1 MNPAGPLPSKG
12 TPRRRGRYVLLVV
25 VLLGI
30 TLVTLDARGGS
41 LFGPAREGASEA
53 TGPIQRAGRWLSTPF
68 RSTWRGI
75 RDYPRLKEQN
85 EQLREQLA
93 RAKGDKIRNK
103 NAQEQLDRLR
113 DQLDIGFT
121 GKLRTELV
129 RVTVGPYSNFASYT
143 ITIDK
148 GADRRIKVGMP
159 VVTSAGLVGRVA
171 RVGPSTSQVELAT
184 SPNFVIGIRLASSQ
198 ELGVG
203 HGGGEINRFVVDKG
217 ISLDVTVNKGEA
229 VLSSG
234 LEDAVLPPDVPI
246 GLVDRVTPNDAERS
260 QQLLV
265 RYAVDFSQ
273 LDVLQVVRW
282 VPPR

>member
-30 TLVTLDARGGS
+30 TLVTVDARGGS
-41 LFGPAREGASEA
+41 LFAPARDGAAEA
-53 TGPIQRAGRWLSTPF
+53 TGPIQRAGRWLSSPF
-68 RSTWRGI
+68 RSTWHGI
-75 RDYPRLKEQN
+75 RDYPRVRQEN
-85 EQLREQLA
+85 ERLREELA
-93 RAKGDKIRNK
+93 RVRGDKIRNR
-103 NAQEQLDRLR
+103 NAQEQLTRLR
-113 DQLDIGFT
+113 EQLDIGFT
-121 GKLRTELV
+121 GRLRTEMS
-129 RVTVGPYSNFASYT
+129 RVTLGPYSNFRSFSV
-143 ITIDK
+143 TIDK
-148 GADRRIKVGMP
+148 GADRRLKVGMP
-159 VVTSAGLVGRVA
+159 VVTSAGLVGRIS
-171 RVGPSTSQVELAT
+171 RVGPTTSQVELAT
-184 SPNFVIGIRLASSQ
+184 SPDFVVGVRLASSQ

-234 LEDAVLPPDVPI
+234 LDSAVLPPDVPI

-273 LDVLQVVRW
+273 LDVVQVVRW
-282 VPPR
+282 IPPR

>member
-30 TLVTLDARGGS
+30 TLVTVDARGGS
-41 LFGPAREGASEA
+41 LFGPARDGASEA
-53 TGPIQRAGRWLSTPF
+53 AGPIQRAGRWLSSPL
-68 RSTWRGI
+68 RSTWHGI
-75 RDYPRLKEQN
+75 RDYPRVRQEN
-85 EQLREQLA
+85 ERLREELA
-93 RAKGDKIRNK
+93 KVRGDKIRNR
-103 NAQEQLDRLR
+103 NAQEQLTRLR
-113 DQLDIGFT
+113 EQLDISFT
-121 GKLRTELV
+121 GRLRTELA
-129 RVTVGPYSNFASYT
+129 RVTVGPYSNFRSFT
-143 ITIDK
+143 VTIDK
-148 GADRRIKVGMP
+148 GADRRLKVGMP
-159 VVTSAGLVGRVA
+159 VVTGAGLVGRVA
-171 RVGPSTSQVELAT
+171 RVGPSSSQVELAT
-184 SPNFVIGIRLASSQ
+184 SPDFVVGVRLASSQ

-217 ISLDVTVNKGEA
+217 ISLDVVVNKGEA

-234 LEDAVLPPDVPI
+234 LDNAVLPPDVPI

-273 LDVLQVVRW
+273 LDVVQVVRW
-282 VPPR
+282 IPPR

>member
-25 VLLGI
+25 TLLGI
-30 TLVTLDARGGS
+30 TLVTVDARGGS
-41 LFGPAREGASEA
+41 LFGPARDGANEA
-53 TGPIQRAGRWLSTPF
+53 AGPIQRAGRWLSTPF

-85 EQLREQLA
+85 EALREQLA
-93 RAKGDKIRNK
+93 RATGDRIRNR
-103 NAQEQLDRLR
+103 NAQEQLERLR
-113 DQLDIGFT
+113 EQLDIGFT
-121 GKLRTELV
+121 GRLRTEMA
-129 RVTVGPYSNFASYT
+129 RIAVGPYSNFRTFSV
-143 ITIDK
+143 TIDK
-148 GADRRIKVGMP
+148 GEDRRLKVGMP
-159 VVTSAGLVGRVA
+159 VVTSAGLVGRISS
-171 RVGPSTSQVELAT
+171 VGPSTSRVELAT
-184 SPNFVIGIRLASSQ
+184 SPDFVVGVRLASSQ

-203 HGGGEINRFVVDKG
+203 HGGGEIDRFVVDKG
-217 ISLDVTVNKGEA
+217 ISLDVVVNKGEA

-234 LEDAVLPPDVPI
+234 LDSAVLPPDVPI

-273 LDVLQVVRW
+273 LDVVQVVRW